1 MLKSEM
7 AEYASRVIKIVQ
19 KHEPASALFNPLF
32 EALCAKKPEIKLLAL
47 NYGVDTERLKL
58 QQIKEIMML
67 TISSLKLNVKRVQFS
82 SELDLHVVQNA
93 IDAHLRYF
101 NRCRNDKEV
110 NHKIRGFLNLMQS
123 DKEFVAAIDKFGLR
137 ENIREIEEI
146 YAHYNKVLAN
156 RVKRLAKRPK
166 FSTQEVIKELHVA
179 IDNLFK
185 GIEVAQLIYNTSGVE
200 DNSTVDYTPL
210 INKLRQLS
218 DMFYKSYAIRKA
230 KNRRNLEKGDEA
242 DMEQHVEELVSDAKA
257 ETPDTPDT
265 SDTLDT
271 SKTPDASTQN
281 KDKPAEISSNGAY
294 RINKRPQTNT
304 SEERSEVAAS
314 MKEQSVAPSAKEL
327 AATVSSNGENESNQ
341 STQKN
346 SPESSMQLTNAIQ
359 KNGKPDKPNKL
370 MDEDEKL
377 AKRMLLL
384 RAGPPCKS

>member
-1 MLKSEM
+1 MNKKVHTSQTLKIRRLPYTRMLKSEM

-123 DKEFVAAIDKFGLR
+123 DKEFVMAIDKFGLR

-146 YAHYNKVLAN
+146 YAHYNNVLAN

-200 DNSTVDYTPL
+200 DNSAVDYTPL

-230 KNRRNLEKGDEA
+230 NNRRKLEKGDEA
-242 DMEQHVEELVSDAKA
+242 DMEQHVEELVSDA
-257 ETPDTPDT
+257 E
-265 SDTLDT
+265 
-271 SKTPDASTQN
+271 KT
-281 KDKPAEISSNGAY
+281 SNGAY

-304 SEERSEVAAS
+304 SEKRSEIAAS
-314 MKEQSVAPSAKEL
+314 MKEQNVAPSTKEL

-346 SPESSMQLTNAIQ
+346 SPETSMQQTKAIQ